1 MIYIYIL
8 TMNAPMV
15 SKASAP
21 GARTPHPPRTER
33 RWSCTGLSGAGLRGS
48 PWPRWRSPRANA
60 LAVAGLIATAAA
72 TAHAAPDPDERAAI
86 LAPASRFD
94 AAERWERLSGGSAT
108 NRRRFDRDAF
118 SQPSANI
125 SFEARAEFA
134 IGNALFR
141 RLWVTAPSSTRSA
154 DGLGPLYNARACQ
167 RCHLKD
173 GRGHPPENAQDST
186 VSMLIRLSVPPRTE
200 AERARLASGRE
211 AVIPEPTYGTQLQ
224 DVAVPGL
231 AAEGRIRIAHVPREV
246 ALAGGATVTLEEPH
260 YAIADPGYGPLDPRV
275 MTSPRVAP
283 PMIGLGLL
291 EAIAESDVMARVDPG
306 DADGDGISGR
316 ARRVWSPSNGRM
328 MLGRFG
334 WKAGAATIVDQSA
347 AAMSGD
353 IGVSN
358 PLAPAPWGECTE
370 RQRACRAGPHGA
382 DPGAGADSES
392 GPDSGADSDADS
404 GTGSGAGSDSGSGL
418 RAGSESGSGSGSD
431 KFEAPAAVMDA
442 IVFYSR
448 NLAVPARR
456 GENDPAVLRGKALFY
471 RSGCI
476 GCHTPKHATR
486 ADWPVE
492 PLAGQLIWPY
502 TDLLVHDMGEGL
514 ADGRPEG
521 GMGGHVEGDAGSDAG
536 SDAKSGSGG
545 GASYRDS
552 ASGQSGASGRE
563 WRTAPLWG
571 IGLTEVVN
579 GHTRFL
585 HDGRARNLTEA
596 ILWHGGEAQA
606 SRDVFR
612 TMPKAERDALLAFLK
627 SL

>member
-1 MIYIYIL
+1 MICIYIL
-8 TMNAPMV
+8 AMNGPLV
-15 SKASAP
+15 SKASTLGTRA
-21 GARTPHPPRTER
+21 PHPPRAER
-33 RWSCTGLSGAGLRGS
+33 RWSCAALFGACSRGR
-48 PWPRWRSPRANA
+48 PGPRWRSSWAYT
-60 LAVAGLIATAAA
+60 LAAAGTIAAA
-72 TAHAAPDPDERAAI
+72 TPAHAAPSPDERAAI
-86 LAPASRFD
+86 LAPTDRFD
-94 AAERWERLSGGSAT
+94 AAERWERLPGGSAT

-125 SFEARAEFA
+125 TFEGRAEFA

-141 RLWVTAPSSTRSA
+141 RLWVSAPSSTRSA

-173 GRGHPPENAQDST
+173 GRGHPPENARDST

-200 AERARLASGRE
+200 AERTRLASGRE

-224 DVAVPGL
+224 DLALPGHM
-231 AAEGRIRIAHVPREV
+231 AEGRIRITRTPREV
-246 ALAGGATVTLEEPH
+246 TLEGAAPVVLEAPH
-260 YAIADPGYGPLDPRV
+260 YAIVDLGHGPLDPRV

-291 EAIAESDVMARVDPG
+291 EAVAESDVMARADPG

-370 RQRACRAGPHGA
+370 HQRACRAGPHGA
-382 DPGAGADSES
+382 GSGPGAGSDS
-392 GPDSGADSDADS
+392 SGAGPEASS
-404 GTGSGAGSDSGSGL
+404 GSGAGSDSGS
-418 RAGSESGSGSGSD
+418 EPNSGVGSD
-431 KFEAPAAVMDA
+431 SDRFEAPATVMDA

-448 NLAVPARR
+448 HLAVPARR
-456 GENDPAVLRGKALFY
+456 AADDPMVLRGKALFY
-471 RSGCI
+471 RSGCT

-486 ADWPVE
+486 ADWPLE

-521 GMGGHVEGDAGSDAG
+521 DVRGHAGSDTEGRA
-536 SDAKSGSGG
+536 GG
-545 GASYRDS
+545 GAPDR
-552 ASGQSGASGRE
+552 GGASGRE

-585 HDGRARNLTEA
+585 HDGRARNLIEA
-596 ILWHGGEAQA
+596 ILWHGGEAQP
-606 SRDVFR
+606 SRDAFR
-612 TMPKAERDALLAFLK
+612 AMSNEERDALLAFLR